1 MAGPDLTFSD
11 PLDVLAVPVVPEM
24 DLTVNSISVDDGAV
38 VVVAVVLED
47 GFVVLGFVVVVFFVV
62 VAFVVVGVT
71 FAATTLFLVV
81 AVVALDEEAVLEVE
95 TYFEDTYATFLPTF
109 VLYQ

>member
-1 MAGPDLTFSD
+1 
-11 PLDVLAVPVVPEM
+11 M

-38 VVVAVVLED
+38 VVVAEVLEDGFVVVVD
-47 GFVVLGFVVVVFFVV
+47 GFVVLGFVVV
-62 VAFVVVGVT
+62 GVT
-71 FAATTLFLVV
+71 LAATTLFLVV

-95 TYFEDTYATFLPTF
+95 TYFEDTYATLFPTF